1 MLRAVVGHLFQHHF
15 WITPLLLRIFLAH
28 LVLPWSVWWD
38 INWSINS
45 LFVKVNSSFTWYPLS
60 PPSPKSFFFSVWH
73 NCWTSSPPGLLYT
86 TVGGRSSSKSVVRSF
101 PNTQPAP
108 TLSIP
113 ESPRAPFPSPESGG
127 SSRFEPPTT
136 GEENPRELLRNGRL
150 GQQGGFG
157 EVLRISKKI
166 SFRSFT
172 MLVHHWELY
181 SNGIYLLVL
190 FSWLSK
196 QESCVIPDLIDFI
209 SVIKDVPKSWQKF
222 LFLPFVSVFNIYWFP
237 EHHKF
242 ICIVTKEWQGE
253 PVLMVETCCK
263 IYCRAIIN

>member
-1 MLRAVVGHLFQHHF
+1 M
-15 WITPLLLRIFLAH
+15 
-28 LVLPWSVWWD
+28 
-38 INWSINS
+38 
-45 LFVKVNSSFTWYPLS
+45 NSSFTWYPLS

-113 ESPRAPFPSPESGG
+113 ESPRAPFPSPESGRLAG
-127 SSRFEPPTT
+127 LSHRRPARKSP
-136 GEENPRELLRNGRL
+136 GELLRNSRL

-190 FSWLSK
+190 FS
-196 QESCVIPDLIDFI
+196 
-209 SVIKDVPKSWQKF
+209 
-222 LFLPFVSVFNIYWFP
+222 
-237 EHHKF
+237 
-242 ICIVTKEWQGE
+242 
-253 PVLMVETCCK
+253 
-263 IYCRAIIN
+263 